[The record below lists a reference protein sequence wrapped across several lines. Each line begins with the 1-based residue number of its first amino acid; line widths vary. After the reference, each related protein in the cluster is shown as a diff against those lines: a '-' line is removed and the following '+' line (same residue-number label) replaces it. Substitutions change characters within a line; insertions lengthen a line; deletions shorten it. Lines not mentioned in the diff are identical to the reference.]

1 MKLNSFYTLL
11 SFTFVS
17 LQAFAAPHDPRD
29 NDNSGTWLELHNK
42 ERGQYG
48 AGELTWDGS
57 LAQKAEESAKQCQLE
72 ASAGQNTGY
81 AESPDKVFK
90 LWAETGYNYPG
101 HVSEA
106 TPWIQIV
113 YKSTRSVGCA
123 SASCDSK
130 VLNVCSY
137 DIPIDKDYAN
147 QVEGG
152 GKKKSPSK
160 NIAIPPLAKGGKK
173 EKEEEKEG
181 PKHKEKGEEK
191 EGPKHKEKEKEGP
204 KHKEE
209 EKAGGGEENDN
220 LKHAEDVIS
229 RLKGKI
235 TSDPTGATDTWNKRD
250 IGQM

>member
-57 LAQKAEESAKQCQLE
+57 LAQKAEESAKQCKLE

-81 AESPDKVFK
+81 GENPGEVFK

-101 HVSEA
+101 HVSNA

-160 NIAIPPLAKGGKK
+160 NIAIPPLAKGGKQKEEEKEGPK

-181 PKHKEKGEEK
+181 PKHK
-191 EGPKHKEKEKEGP
+191 
-204 KHKEE
+204 

-220 LKHAEDVIS
+220 LKHAEDVIA
-229 RLKGKI
+229 RFKNTI
-235 TSDPTGATDTWNKRD
+235 TDDPTGATKTWNKRD

>member
-29 NDNSGTWLELHNK
+29 NDNSGTWLKLHNK

-48 AGELTWDGS
+48 AGDINWDGS
-57 LAQKAEESAKQCQLE
+57 LAQKAEESAKQCKLE

-81 AESPDKVFK
+81 GESPDEVFK
-90 LWAETGYNYPG
+90 LWAETGYNYPSY
-101 HVSEA
+101 VSEA

-113 YKSTRSVGCA
+113 YKSARSVGCA

-130 VLNVCSY
+130 VLNVCLY
-137 DIPIDKDYAN
+137 NTPIDKDYAN

-160 NIAIPPLAKGGKK
+160 DIAIPPLKGGKHKQKEGGKHKK
-173 EKEEEKEG
+173 EKEGEGDKHTENVTEDQPENLKETEKQEG
-181 PKHKEKGEEK
+181 T
-191 EGPKHKEKEKEGP
+191 
-204 KHKEE
+204 
-209 EKAGGGEENDN
+209 ENSN

-235 TSDPTGATDTWNKRD
+235 TSDPTGATKTWNKRD